1 MDWFHC
7 NSCFRREGQN
17 FAVSSCGHICCEGCI
32 NPNKK
37 HCTVCGASCNYLA
50 ISDQM
55 KPQEQVFFKDPVKL
69 IQSRLEHIAQIA
81 LFQRRQKERVI
92 VYFKNKSM
100 ELERRMK
107 DVTDQCYRQVLELK
121 RENAELKKPLSQ
133 RRASPGQFQTN
144 GAQRMSLPV
153 AVTSPVTPR
162 SRPVSHQGFGETQE
176 RFRDRNPRLTL
187 ATPPGSATSISS
199 LGSLH
204 ERGGFRTPTIIS
216 TPTRE
221 FDSTSNWHY
230 NHRPRVT
237 MQAKDLHIRL
247 LHLLDRLKPA
257 TRTADETGF
266 AQQKN
271 FYTNCQKLSW
281 EAHLG
286 ARCPVPQQD
295 PEAHCFLIHAPTFF
309 S

>member
-100 ELERRMK
+100 ELERRLK

-144 GAQRMSLPV
+144 GSAQRMSLPV

-162 SRPVSHQGFGETQE
+162 SRPVSHQGFAETQE

-216 TPTRE
+216 TPTR
-221 FDSTSNWHY
+221 
-230 NHRPRVT
+230 PRVT
-237 MQAKDLHIRL
+237 TPAKDLHNWL

-257 TRTADETGF
+257 TRTADNWVCTTEE
-266 AQQKN
+266 
-271 FYTNCQKLSW
+271 LPSW

-286 ARCPVPQQD
+286 ARRPHQRVDLTAVCR
-295 PEAHCFLIHAPTFF
+295 
-309 S
+309 

>member
-32 NPNKK
+32 NPNKSMTVVISLSPAHTHPMVPDLFLFHTVVLSRNVAFFPPSE

-69 IQSRLEHIAQIA
+69 IHSRLEHIAQIA

-100 ELERRMK
+100 ELERRLK

-162 SRPVSHQGFGETQE
+162 SRPVSHQSFAETQE

-199 LGSLH
+199 LSSLH

-216 TPTRE
+216 TPTRSE
-221 FDSTSNWHY
+221 NLTPNIFQFLTGPSLHSP
-230 NHRPRVT
+230 RPFRNG
-237 MQAKDLHIRL
+237 Q
-247 LHLLDRLKPA
+247 
-257 TRTADETGF
+257 
-266 AQQKN
+266 
-271 FYTNCQKLSW
+271 
-281 EAHLG
+281 
-286 ARCPVPQQD
+286 
-295 PEAHCFLIHAPTFF
+295 
-309 S
+309 

>member
-100 ELERRMK
+100 ELERRLK

-144 GAQRMSLPV
+144 GSAQRMSLPV
-153 AVTSPVTPR
+153 AVTSPATKALLKPR
-162 SRPVSHQGFGETQE
+162 RDSEIETLGSPSQLRLVLPHQS
-176 RFRDRNPRLTL
+176 PAL
-187 ATPPGSATSISS
+187 ALCTSVVALGLPPLLALPPGLRI
-199 LGSLH
+199 
-204 ERGGFRTPTIIS
+204 
-216 TPTRE
+216 
-221 FDSTSNWHY
+221 
-230 NHRPRVT
+230 
-237 MQAKDLHIRL
+237 
-247 LHLLDRLKPA
+247 
-257 TRTADETGF
+257 
-266 AQQKN
+266 
-271 FYTNCQKLSW
+271 
-281 EAHLG
+281 
-286 ARCPVPQQD
+286 
-295 PEAHCFLIHAPTFF
+295 
-309 S
+309 

>member
-100 ELERRMK
+100 ELERRLK
-107 DVTDQCYRQVLELK
+107 DVTDQCYRHHLDNFKQMAVPK
-121 RENAELKKPLSQ
+121 GCLSQ
-133 RRASPGQFQTN
+133 WLLPPQSPL
-144 GAQRMSLPV
+144 AHVL
-153 AVTSPVTPR
+153 
-162 SRPVSHQGFGETQE
+162 
-176 RFRDRNPRLTL
+176 L
-187 ATPPGSATSISS
+187 ATKALLKPRRDSEIETLGSPSQLRLVLPHQSPALALCTSVVALGLPPLLALPPGLRI
-199 LGSLH
+199 
-204 ERGGFRTPTIIS
+204 
-216 TPTRE
+216 
-221 FDSTSNWHY
+221 
-230 NHRPRVT
+230 
-237 MQAKDLHIRL
+237 
-247 LHLLDRLKPA
+247 
-257 TRTADETGF
+257 
-266 AQQKN
+266 
-271 FYTNCQKLSW
+271 
-281 EAHLG
+281 
-286 ARCPVPQQD
+286 
-295 PEAHCFLIHAPTFF
+295 
-309 S
+309 

>member
-32 NPNKK
+32 NPSKK
-37 HCTVCGASCNYLA
+37 QCTVCGASCNYLA

-69 IQSRLEHIAQIA
+69 IQSRLEHIAQIT

-100 ELERRMK
+100 ELERRLK

-133 RRASPGQFQTN
+133 RRSPL
-144 GAQRMSLPV
+144 AHVLL
-153 AVTSPVTPR
+153 
-162 SRPVSHQGFGETQE
+162 GFAETQE

-199 LGSLH
+199 LSSLH

-216 TPTRE
+216 TPTRSE
-221 FDSTSNWHY
+221 NLTPNIFQFLTGSSLHS
-230 NHRPRVT
+230 PR
-237 MQAKDLHIRL
+237 
-247 LHLLDRLKPA
+247 
-257 TRTADETGF
+257 
-266 AQQKN
+266 
-271 FYTNCQKLSW
+271 
-281 EAHLG
+281 
-286 ARCPVPQQD
+286 
-295 PEAHCFLIHAPTFF
+295 TFRNGQ
-309 S
+309 

>member
-50 ISDQM
+50 ISDQ
-55 KPQEQVFFKDPVKL
+55 
-69 IQSRLEHIAQIA
+69 IA

-100 ELERRMK
+100 ELERRLK

-144 GAQRMSLPV
+144 GSAQRMSLPV

-162 SRPVSHQGFGETQE
+162 SRPVSHQGFAETQE

-216 TPTRE
+216 TPTRSE
-221 FDSTSNWHY
+221 NLTPNIFQFLTGSSLHSP
-230 NHRPRVT
+230 RPFRNG
-237 MQAKDLHIRL
+237 Q
-247 LHLLDRLKPA
+247 
-257 TRTADETGF
+257 
-266 AQQKN
+266 
-271 FYTNCQKLSW
+271 
-281 EAHLG
+281 
-286 ARCPVPQQD
+286 
-295 PEAHCFLIHAPTFF
+295 
-309 S
+309 

>member
-7 NSCFRREGQN
+7 NNCFRREGQN

-100 ELERRMK
+100 ELERRLK
-107 DVTDQCYRQVLELK
+107 DVTDQCYRQVLVLK

-144 GAQRMSLPV
+144 GSAQRMSLPV

-162 SRPVSHQGFGETQE
+162 SRPVSHQGFAETQE
-176 RFRDRNPRLTL
+176 RFRDRNPRLTVAVSFHSFAKAVFL
-187 ATPPGSATSISS
+187 SLLCLNCNRLSNSSSKCLFLWSLFVWCSRSQTPPGSATSISS
-199 LGSLH
+199 LSSQH
-204 ERGGFRTPTIIS
+204 ERGGFS
-216 TPTRE
+216 E
-221 FDSTSNWHY
+221 WH
-230 NHRPRVT
+230 T
-237 MQAKDLHIRL
+237 TD
-247 LHLLDRLKPA
+247 
-257 TRTADETGF
+257 
-266 AQQKN
+266 
-271 FYTNCQKLSW
+271 
-281 EAHLG
+281 
-286 ARCPVPQQD
+286 
-295 PEAHCFLIHAPTFF
+295 
-309 S
+309 

>member
-32 NPNKK
+32 NPNKTFFPPSE

-69 IQSRLEHIAQIA
+69 IHSRLEHIAQIA

-100 ELERRMK
+100 ELERRLK

-144 GAQRMSLPV
+144 GSAQRMSLPV

-162 SRPVSHQGFGETQE
+162 SRPVSHQSFAETQE

-199 LGSLH
+199 LSSLH

-216 TPTRE
+216 TPTRSE
-221 FDSTSNWHY
+221 NLTPNIFQFLTGPSLHSP
-230 NHRPRVT
+230 RPFRNG
-237 MQAKDLHIRL
+237 Q
-247 LHLLDRLKPA
+247 
-257 TRTADETGF
+257 
-266 AQQKN
+266 
-271 FYTNCQKLSW
+271 
-281 EAHLG
+281 
-286 ARCPVPQQD
+286 
-295 PEAHCFLIHAPTFF
+295 
-309 S
+309 